1 MDLRFFSAV
10 FVIVVTSYTGAE
22 QLSCDTGWSYQ
33 GGDKCYK
40 VFHGEH
46 ARTYH
51 RAKDLC
57 KNYGSR
63 LVTIKDQYENDM
75 LGKMADQMSGRPG
88 EQYYIGL
95 SLEQG
100 NCDQT
105 CKDLRWSNGELAS
118 NHLGFW
124 ADNQPNEEMGDCVYM
139 AKNTVNYV
147 YDRPYVFGYGNCYMK
162 KAFICERMASPT
174 DSFHCWQGGYAR
186 LNQKCD
192 GNQDCIDGSDEMDC
206 PSLNRFY
213 HKGSNGQLANFVYAN
228 AKTYTWAIQT
238 PDGTNANVELNN
250 FNTEFNADIAT
261 VYVGSLNPTGAK
273 VVARLSGQQGTKQY
287 RSYNN
292 LMVIVFSTDNVVTA
306 SGFTGTYGSFASS
319 TGLYEELTA
328 TNEEKQY
335 TIDRFQFAGINA
347 FLGQKDYVIVISAQ
361 DKYQRGQLITV
372 EVDALSLNQGDSV
385 MIFDGDSASDKLLG
399 TLCKECKNYYTFHST
414 GNAISIFIRTGE
426 ELSTTTNFI
435 ITYKQGCTFTSNGKW
450 GELFTPGYNGMIN
463 YPNFLTCE
471 WILNVDEPIA
481 LYFDSD
487 LQLSDEDSN
496 RRNNADLL
504 EIYDNNVPLHSGMGF
519 NTTQLRSQ
527 TIIAPT
533 GKVVLRF
540 KSSSIRSERGFKA
553 TWSKGC
559 PDPMFDTN
567 TLLSS
572 PQALT
577 YYKASMTLTCKP
589 GYSFQQQQLPN
600 NPSSVTL
607 TCGYAGLWE
616 NYLQVPRCT
625 PNYCGDVPNINNGYI
640 ESSTGST
647 FGHTATYQCFTGS
660 AISGSN
666 TITCQSNGQWS
677 SPPQC
682 IAASCPANT
691 INTAIVD
698 GTGEIVDGNGVEIG
712 TIYRYRCDDGYELVG
727 IPTVH
732 CNTQGQWSNAKPTC
746 TLLKCQLP
754 EIPNGQYSNR
764 SPNDLVDYM
773 TNVNVLCNN
782 GYTLENPAVNFVRC
796 EANRT
801 VSTMP
806 NCTNENECTSSSPCI
821 NGICHDTV
829 GSFYCTCSPG
839 YRLESNQRTCTDINE
854 CTDDIDMCDGGCIN
868 QNPGY
873 QCTCNLPYVLYTAD
887 GTSGLNI
894 PTVETG
900 ALSTDTYHINH
911 SCVLMSC
918 PKPKSTILHGHLL
931 TQRENHL
938 YGDWIEY
945 QCDIGFH
952 PRRSLIQCQQNG
964 WSSTPPECTSRT
976 CRTPSLIGLENPPTL
991 NGTNNYGDRLTLSC
1005 TQAGGAINFDQY
1017 KFCTYNKVTDEYEY
1031 AGSPYECGEVDC
1043 GNPQVYPG
1051 TNYNVLTGI
1060 TKFGDSF
1067 QFTCSPGNSRSGL
1080 SQTEQDTTVRCLQL
1094 GYWDFGSLACFGQS
1108 CADPGLPLGGNI
1120 VANEGSF
1127 GDQTTVTY
1135 VCDRQGYVISGAPQ
1149 NITCQGTT
1157 WSSSNAP
1164 VCVDNT
1170 DPVFPDCPAQAI
1182 VVRRNELLSTYLPT
1196 LNPTDNTAIKSF
1208 TWTPVNAYTTYV
1220 VANDLN
1226 VVFRAE
1232 DFNSNTAT
1240 CTIQIIIRDETP
1252 PTITCPILQIITLA
1266 TPAST
1271 QTYQL
1276 TRNLF
1281 LISDDKDTSPSF
1293 NIIPS
1298 NIQDTFTA
1306 ADLYKTF
1313 TYTAQASDS
1322 SGNRATCRGQI
1333 FVTAEVCSELSF
1345 PDPLSSSKT
1354 CTFDQG
1360 TNTRSCTV
1368 TCDPGYVLYTSTAG
1382 YPTAQR
1388 TTTTFTCNKNVVSPD
1403 WTPARI
1409 SACIKDEKVPILTC
1423 PNSIEVILGG
1433 SDTRTLVSSNFQP
1446 TVLDASL
1453 TTLSYNPESLA
1464 LSTGDRY
1471 QPRTVTITA
1480 TDSASLQSQCQFQ
1493 AVVKP
1498 PPCHPDSY
1506 PDPSQGQ
1513 KNCVPVSINDAVTGY
1528 SCTVTCNAGYLIRNQ
1543 GVTKTVTCSN
1553 GFAWAEE
1560 NVITA
1565 CIRDS
1570 TPPDLQC
1577 PNSLTLT
1584 LGNIDDVLNENF
1596 VSNAQY
1602 NPIRNQDIGMPSGT
1616 PPTLNYS
1623 PQSRTFTSTS
1633 VNASPFR
1640 VTVQSVDLAGNAA
1653 TCSFFVSVVSAD
1665 CSYFK
1670 LPNINNG
1677 VKTCTRVVNQSGP
1690 DGYSC
1695 TLQCNLGYTFPIT
1708 GVNQITA
1715 TCNDGGSFTSNHEI
1729 TNCVSQT
1736 AGIEE
1741 QVFTGILRYTYE
1753 ATDGYTDIPTGCL
1766 SYYEE
1771 VYKSRTSDFI
1781 AQQTQL
1787 QNICKAAHTFD
1798 NTFSFKFQPSSTV
1811 GELLTTSGGSNRNR
1825 VQLTYTYNMTAT
1837 LADSYVKCENTIESN
1852 INNGNYALEAGIA
1865 TVTTYNGVVCPPIAH
1880 VDNVILVNGRS
1891 ACPANFF
1898 KTVTSCAPCP
1908 AGTVRPLT
1916 ATDDRCL
1923 ACPVGQYRDLSSAVC
1938 TSCPNDQITYLA
1950 GSRSISDC
1958 VAPCTG
1964 GTISA
1969 TGYAPCFACAKGY
1982 YRTSSTTC
1990 TACGSGT
1997 STQGT
2002 GSTSSAACSTSYA
2015 YALTEKCPLGTSRSD
2030 ATGTCELCDYGTYG
2044 VYNTAQF
2051 ENRCTSC
2058 GNLRSTF
2065 VRGATAVS
2073 MCFDKCPDGYE
2084 SKSPNGLSPCFACGI
2099 GKYFNTNT
2107 RACVDCAVGSTTS
2120 KVASIGPGACIT
2132 ITAIR
2137 ERCSRGTYRDTGT
2150 GNCIACAIGSYST
2163 VEDSSS
2169 CSQCSA
2175 GFSTYMVGAYNS
2187 DMCQRKCEPGF
2198 YSTTGLSPCSP
2209 CGADKYSTAY
2219 GSTSCLDCNASQTTL
2234 TNTASDCINKCV
2246 AGQFSY
2252 AGHVGVTGNAC
2263 RSCPI
2268 NFFQPNVGS
2277 TSCQQCDPNTR
2288 YSNNGGLTSSSQCL
2302 DAATLCQGKCQNS
2315 GVCNIENNSFKCACE
2330 PGYEGDRCQTITNTC
2345 ASSPCYNGGQC
2356 TIAVGSTLGYTCNC
2370 PTLASGAALATGE
2383 RCETLVKQCKT
2394 DPNDPTCLNAGDC
2407 INRYTSPG
2415 YQCLCRDGYDGDRN
2429 GEYNRCRNK
2438 ADVCNPNPCTAV
2450 NTVQCLDVSNGENLR
2465 YYCQC
2470 KPGFEGTKCEINT
2483 NECDS
2488 NPCVNGG
2495 TCVDQINSFRCNC
2508 PNYFEGTFC
2517 ETYVNPCQTKSCGAN
2532 TQAKCIDIYS
2542 DCQPLCVCSP
2552 GYAYG
2557 LYVEYDIKTNM
2568 APNDRDSFNP
2578 ITVND
2583 VHECREACTA
2593 ANANCVSFT
2602 YSTATKNCYLW
2613 QPSNV
2618 GTLEN
2623 VNGLNTYM
2631 KHSEYKEDDFWTM
2644 KYDLNTPVSSSLSD
2658 SERLNNLN
2666 DLGLNICGGTAP
2678 IEVRCCPVDE
2688 DCLDNSQLPPFIC
2701 FPISSGNPGVQT
2713 TNNPVDYSV
2722 QFRCA
2727 ASRVFLDN
2735 TCVQKN
2741 DYCLSTPCVNGAQC
2755 SNVFGGYFCSCRS
2768 GYTGKN
2774 CQTDIDNCADEPC
2787 QNGGTCTDLVNNYQ
2801 CTCAEGYLGP
2811 NCNSLKNYCS
2821 DPSPVN
2827 CNNGQCRSIEATG
2840 YVCECFMG
2848 YTGASCQNQID
2859 FCSSTPCIHGSTCRP
2874 QLNGYTCDCKPGWE
2888 GQNCETM
2895 TLACSNPVSG
2905 GQCRE
2910 TCNDIFTDYICK
2922 CPANTYGRNCENMPT
2937 PCATY
2942 NKCQNNAVC
2951 SYSSP
2956 TMTCNCPTRWTGDG
2970 CHVLRDLCGSDNPC
2984 KNEGECSVTQNGYS
2998 CNCKPGYTGQDCS
3011 TEINE
3016 CLGKTC
3022 PGGGQCFDAI
3032 GKYYCRCPL
3041 KKTGTNCG
3049 RDFDPNYD
3057 LYFNHPLGK
3066 GFAWIPYFVQVP
3078 DVNAMSITA
3087 WVRYARDGGTGIFLT
3102 MFIGDRLNA
3111 ATKVLE
3117 FYENGVKVY
3126 VDNGP
3131 VMLTYER
3138 NVHLNDGNWHFVT
3151 LNLNMTTGTMVL
3163 LLDTIK
3169 HKTVTNSGFS
3179 LTDLKVNNGFRM
3191 WVALGCEFDNEQ
3203 SMCSGSNSFHGYLSQ
3218 INMYR
3223 RELTFVNPEP
3233 NKPGEISYNFA
3244 VPRFIFED
3252 NQQLSNVV
3260 LVWNEYELESGVMRI
3275 VPSQAQSDKCG
3286 KLGRNPPCS
3295 FFAGQSR
3302 PAVEDC
3308 PADFS
3313 VYSVERIITVSWGA
3327 PRFLGNSIVSSP
3339 SQLPGAA
3346 YTWGAYPVT
3355 YVATDAAGNKAF
3367 CSFKFYVT
3375 SNQCDAPPNPVGGYQ
3390 TNSTEMNR
3398 SGRTIHCY
3406 NSNSNTNPQKF
3417 YYIDR
3422 EHPDLFT
3429 CGPSGSWN
3437 IEKPFNHYRYPSC
3450 GEIRA
3455 KPRKN
3460 IVLRIYYKPTTVAC
3474 NAIEDNLKVLIK
3486 QTFTTLQNIFV
3497 GEDLCRVANCD
3508 DIQINITCVERSRR
3522 KRQTTLSELQATVNL
3537 LNAPA
3542 TTMLDG
3548 ETVTIEDFII
3558 LFSLSNNTFDY
3569 SEEIP
3574 NAEIDMLNFN
3584 IDGTF
3589 VCPVLEVLRDGDC
3602 VECGPGN
3609 YYRVLDNGEAI
3620 CEDCALGYYQDSSR
3634 QSVCKPCPS
3643 GQTTEMTGEFDPN
3656 MCKDSCS
3663 PGYYFDNDVN
3673 RCVACGIGY
3682 YQNEAGQFY
3691 CKHCGA
3697 SFTTENE
3704 ASTSITQCSSQ
3715 CQSGEQLSGPNNCT
3729 KCPIGTYRNSS
3740 ESRVCVPC
3748 PTGFVTAT
3756 IGAPSADYCTIR
3768 ACEAGNYRMQD
3779 NTCSPCPLNTYQP
3792 DRLQDSCI
3800 PCGSPSMYHTE
3811 STGSTS
3817 KDQCLF
3823 YCPSGQEV
3831 DGTEQCKL
3839 CERDH
3844 YKDNNENIQGSCT
3857 PCQGN
3862 RRTNRTGAESANEC
3876 TIYKC
3881 LVGQYPNSLNTGCLP
3896 CELGS
3901 YQDVPESTGCKQCP
3915 QSPFPQS
3922 TRDTGADGVEDCEV
3936 YCNSGYE
3943 RLNAACVPCGLGK
3956 YKDNGAG
3963 LFSMCTDC
3971 DPLYTTA
3978 GEASTSSSS
3987 CSIRTCQVG
3996 TYRNADDTGCI
4007 DCPIGQYQPNEY
4019 QTQCLNCPTG
4029 TSTMNT
4035 RSNSS
4040 NDCLMYCPSG
4050 QQMTSNGC
4058 QSCPRGYYRDE
4069 NDGLFLPC
4077 KMCDIEFITPGV
4089 GAISENQCIVGNC
4102 SAGFKLKTDNT
4113 CEICPKGSYSA
4124 NKWLTTCT
4132 LCGQHLTTENAG
4144 AVSPDLC
4151 ILECEPGYEDVGST
4165 CVKCS
4170 RGFYKEEKAAA
4181 ACKPCDGNFTTETTG
4196 AISSAACTIPA
4207 CSKGYYLD
4215 RSGGLICRPCPY
4227 DTYQDQVWQEQC
4239 KPCNPNLVTL
4249 TMAATQSTQ
4258 CVSDCVSGQEYNS
4271 LTGRCDLCPVGYYRN
4286 RDVRSQTKCQLCNLN
4301 YITDGEGATSDAR
4314 CTIANC
4320 STAGTYRDTASNTC
4334 RSCPVGT
4341 YNAQKWQ
4348 IACTPCPSGESTAS
4362 TGSTSQASCKRVCP
4376 LGQFVN
4382 NNNQCQQCPI
4392 GYYRDTAT
4400 SDTCTKCQNGLL
4412 TANQGATSPDACT
4425 LSPCVA
4431 GERYILAEEQCK
4443 KCDIGTYQQFSGRF
4457 ACIDCPFTIKYTP
4470 TIGSTSVDNCRSPC
4484 TVGQQFDENRA
4495 LCVPCPS
4502 GTFQQNPFEFSC
4514 TLCPTDQPYSIVGAT
4529 SSAQCQ
4535 RSPCEAGQEY
4545 RNGVCSDC
4553 QRGYYQP
4560 NAFELTCLQC
4570 PENRPSSP
4578 PGATSQSQC
4587 QNYCD
4592 AATDCSTNATC
4603 TVDNSNSRGY
4613 RCACFPNYDDISVGT
4628 AGNTCIHKCD
4638 RGYCKNGATCQR
4650 ETIVSCSCTDFYEG
4664 NTCAQRINAE
4674 DRSDNTMDIVIPVSI
4689 AAGGLILLLILLAV
4703 FCLCWRASQR
4713 AGKQS
4718 RNYSEFNGERIE
4730 KASLHSYGYGPYNAG
4745 PPQRLMMAPYGE
4757 MVYDNSAYRPDLDQN
4772 IESAVYQA

>member
-1 MDLRFFSAV
+1 
-10 FVIVVTSYTGAE
+10 
-22 QLSCDTGWSYQ
+22 
-33 GGDKCYK
+33 
-40 VFHGEH
+40 
-46 ARTYH
+46 
-51 RAKDLC
+51 
-57 KNYGSR
+57 
-63 LVTIKDQYENDM
+63 
-75 LGKMADQMSGRPG
+75 MADQMSGRPG

-335 TIDRFQFAGINA
+335 TIDRFQFA
-347 FLGQKDYVIVISAQ
+347 
-361 DKYQRGQLITV
+361 
-372 EVDALSLNQGDSV
+372 
-385 MIFDGDSASDKLLG
+385 DKLLG

-806 NCTNENECTSSSPCI
+806 NCT
-821 NGICHDTV
+821 
-829 GSFYCTCSPG
+829 
-839 YRLESNQRTCTDINE
+839 
-854 CTDDIDMCDGGCIN
+854 
-868 QNPGY
+868 
-873 QCTCNLPYVLYTAD
+873 
-887 GTSGLNI
+887 
-894 PTVETG
+894 
-900 ALSTDTYHINH
+900 
-911 SCVLMSC
+911 
-918 PKPKSTILHGHLL
+918 
-931 TQRENHL
+931 
-938 YGDWIEY
+938 
-945 QCDIGFH
+945 
-952 PRRSLIQCQQNG
+952 
-964 WSSTPPECTSRT
+964 SRT

-1031 AGSPYECGEVDC
+1031 AGSPYECG
-1043 GNPQVYPG
+1043 
-1051 TNYNVLTGI
+1051 
-1060 TKFGDSF
+1060 
-1067 QFTCSPGNSRSGL
+1067 
-1080 SQTEQDTTVRCLQL
+1080 
-1094 GYWDFGSLACFGQS
+1094 GQS

-1623 PQSRTFTSTS
+1623 PQSRTFTST
-1633 VNASPFR
+1633 
-1640 VTVQSVDLAGNAA
+1640 
-1653 TCSFFVSVVSAD
+1653 
-1665 CSYFK
+1665 
-1670 LPNINNG
+1670 
-1677 VKTCTRVVNQSGP
+1677 
-1690 DGYSC
+1690 
-1695 TLQCNLGYTFPIT
+1695 
-1708 GVNQITA
+1708 
-1715 TCNDGGSFTSNHEI
+1715 
-1729 TNCVSQT
+1729 T

-1865 TVTTYNGVVCPPIAH
+1865 TVTTYN
-1880 VDNVILVNGRS
+1880 
-1891 ACPANFF
+1891 
-1898 KTVTSCAPCP
+1898 APCP

-2330 PGYEGDRCQTITNTC
+2330 P
-2345 ASSPCYNGGQC
+2345 A
-2356 TIAVGSTLGYTCNC
+2356 
-2370 PTLASGAALATGE
+2370 LASGAALATGE

-2415 YQCLCRDGYDGDRN
+2415 YQCLCRDGYDGDRLLQ
-2429 GEYNRCRNK
+2429 G
-2438 ADVCNPNPCTAV
+2438 
-2450 NTVQCLDVSNGENLR
+2450 Q
-2465 YYCQC
+2465 
-2470 KPGFEGTKCEINT
+2470 GT
-2483 NECDS
+2483 D
-2488 NPCVNGG
+2488 
-2495 TCVDQINSFRCNC
+2495 
-2508 PNYFEGTFC
+2508 
-2517 ETYVNPCQTKSCGAN
+2517 
-2532 TQAKCIDIYS
+2532 
-2542 DCQPLCVCSP
+2542 
-2552 GYAYG
+2552 
-2557 LYVEYDIKTNM
+2557 
-2568 APNDRDSFNP
+2568 
-2578 ITVND
+2578 
-2583 VHECREACTA
+2583 H
-2593 ANANCVSFT
+2593 
-2602 YSTATKNCYLW
+2602 
-2613 QPSNV
+2613 
-2618 GTLEN
+2618 
-2623 VNGLNTYM
+2623 
-2631 KHSEYKEDDFWTM
+2631 
-2644 KYDLNTPVSSSLSD
+2644 
-2658 SERLNNLN
+2658 
-2666 DLGLNICGGTAP
+2666 
-2678 IEVRCCPVDE
+2678 
-2688 DCLDNSQLPPFIC
+2688 
-2701 FPISSGNPGVQT
+2701 
-2713 TNNPVDYSV
+2713 
-2722 QFRCA
+2722 
-2727 ASRVFLDN
+2727 
-2735 TCVQKN
+2735 
-2741 DYCLSTPCVNGAQC
+2741 
-2755 SNVFGGYFCSCRS
+2755 
-2768 GYTGKN
+2768 
-2774 CQTDIDNCADEPC
+2774 
-2787 QNGGTCTDLVNNYQ
+2787 
-2801 CTCAEGYLGP
+2801 
-2811 NCNSLKNYCS
+2811 
-2821 DPSPVN
+2821 
-2827 CNNGQCRSIEATG
+2827 
-2840 YVCECFMG
+2840 
-2848 YTGASCQNQID
+2848 
-2859 FCSSTPCIHGSTCRP
+2859 
-2874 QLNGYTCDCKPGWE
+2874 
-2888 GQNCETM
+2888 
-2895 TLACSNPVSG
+2895 
-2905 GQCRE
+2905 
-2910 TCNDIFTDYICK
+2910 
-2922 CPANTYGRNCENMPT
+2922 
-2937 PCATY
+2937 
-2942 NKCQNNAVC
+2942 
-2951 SYSSP
+2951 
-2956 TMTCNCPTRWTGDG
+2956 
-2970 CHVLRDLCGSDNPC
+2970 
-2984 KNEGECSVTQNGYS
+2984 
-2998 CNCKPGYTGQDCS
+2998 
-3011 TEINE
+3011 
-3016 CLGKTC
+3016 
-3022 PGGGQCFDAI
+3022 
-3032 GKYYCRCPL
+3032 
-3041 KKTGTNCG
+3041 
-3049 RDFDPNYD
+3049 
-3057 LYFNHPLGK
+3057 
-3066 GFAWIPYFVQVP
+3066 
-3078 DVNAMSITA
+3078 
-3087 WVRYARDGGTGIFLT
+3087 
-3102 MFIGDRLNA
+3102 
-3111 ATKVLE
+3111 
-3117 FYENGVKVY
+3117 
-3126 VDNGP
+3126 
-3131 VMLTYER
+3131 
-3138 NVHLNDGNWHFVT
+3138 
-3151 LNLNMTTGTMVL
+3151 
-3163 LLDTIK
+3163 
-3169 HKTVTNSGFS
+3169 
-3179 LTDLKVNNGFRM
+3179 
-3191 WVALGCEFDNEQ
+3191 
-3203 SMCSGSNSFHGYLSQ
+3203 
-3218 INMYR
+3218 
-3223 RELTFVNPEP
+3223 
-3233 NKPGEISYNFA
+3233 
-3244 VPRFIFED
+3244 
-3252 NQQLSNVV
+3252 NVV
-3260 LVWNEYELESGVMRI
+3260 Y
-3275 VPSQAQSDKCG
+3275 K
-3286 KLGRNPPCS
+3286 
-3295 FFAGQSR
+3295 
-3302 PAVEDC
+3302 
-3308 PADFS
+3308 
-3313 VYSVERIITVSWGA
+3313 
-3327 PRFLGNSIVSSP
+3327 
-3339 SQLPGAA
+3339 
-3346 YTWGAYPVT
+3346 YT
-3355 YVATDAAGNKAF
+3355 
-3367 CSFKFYVT
+3367 
-3375 SNQCDAPPNPVGGYQ
+3375 
-3390 TNSTEMNR
+3390 
-3398 SGRTIHCY
+3398 
-3406 NSNSNTNPQKF
+3406 
-3417 YYIDR
+3417 
-3422 EHPDLFT
+3422 
-3429 CGPSGSWN
+3429 
-3437 IEKPFNHYRYPSC
+3437 
-3450 GEIRA
+3450 
-3455 KPRKN
+3455 
-3460 IVLRIYYKPTTVAC
+3460 
-3474 NAIEDNLKVLIK
+3474 
-3486 QTFTTLQNIFV
+3486 
-3497 GEDLCRVANCD
+3497 
-3508 DIQINITCVERSRR
+3508 
-3522 KRQTTLSELQATVNL
+3522 
-3537 LNAPA
+3537 
-3542 TTMLDG
+3542 
-3548 ETVTIEDFII
+3548 
-3558 LFSLSNNTFDY
+3558 
-3569 SEEIP
+3569 
-3574 NAEIDMLNFN
+3574 
-3584 IDGTF
+3584 
-3589 VCPVLEVLRDGDC
+3589 
-3602 VECGPGN
+3602 
-3609 YYRVLDNGEAI
+3609 
-3620 CEDCALGYYQDSSR
+3620 
-3634 QSVCKPCPS
+3634 
-3643 GQTTEMTGEFDPN
+3643 
-3656 MCKDSCS
+3656 
-3663 PGYYFDNDVN
+3663 
-3673 RCVACGIGY
+3673 
-3682 YQNEAGQFY
+3682 
-3691 CKHCGA
+3691 
-3697 SFTTENE
+3697 
-3704 ASTSITQCSSQ
+3704 CSSQ
-3715 CQSGEQLSGPNNCT
+3715 ACMLS
-3729 KCPIGTYRNSS
+3729 
-3740 ESRVCVPC
+3740 
-3748 PTGFVTAT
+3748 
-3756 IGAPSADYCTIR
+3756 
-3768 ACEAGNYRMQD
+3768 
-3779 NTCSPCPLNTYQP
+3779 
-3792 DRLQDSCI
+3792 
-3800 PCGSPSMYHTE
+3800 
-3811 STGSTS
+3811 
-3817 KDQCLF
+3817 
-3823 YCPSGQEV
+3823 
-3831 DGTEQCKL
+3831 
-3839 CERDH
+3839 
-3844 YKDNNENIQGSCT
+3844 
-3857 PCQGN
+3857 
-3862 RRTNRTGAESANEC
+3862 
-3876 TIYKC
+3876 
-3881 LVGQYPNSLNTGCLP
+3881 
-3896 CELGS
+3896 
-3901 YQDVPESTGCKQCP
+3901 
-3915 QSPFPQS
+3915 
-3922 TRDTGADGVEDCEV
+3922 
-3936 YCNSGYE
+3936 
-3943 RLNAACVPCGLGK
+3943 
-3956 YKDNGAG
+3956 
-3963 LFSMCTDC
+3963 
-3971 DPLYTTA
+3971 
-3978 GEASTSSSS
+3978 
-3987 CSIRTCQVG
+3987 
-3996 TYRNADDTGCI
+3996 
-4007 DCPIGQYQPNEY
+4007 
-4019 QTQCLNCPTG
+4019 
-4029 TSTMNT
+4029 
-4035 RSNSS
+4035 
-4040 NDCLMYCPSG
+4040 
-4050 QQMTSNGC
+4050 MT
-4058 QSCPRGYYRDE
+4058 
-4069 NDGLFLPC
+4069 
-4077 KMCDIEFITPGV
+4077 
-4089 GAISENQCIVGNC
+4089 
-4102 SAGFKLKTDNT
+4102 
-4113 CEICPKGSYSA
+4113 
-4124 NKWLTTCT
+4124 
-4132 LCGQHLTTENAG
+4132 
-4144 AVSPDLC
+4144 
-4151 ILECEPGYEDVGST
+4151 
-4165 CVKCS
+4165 
-4170 RGFYKEEKAAA
+4170 
-4181 ACKPCDGNFTTETTG
+4181 
-4196 AISSAACTIPA
+4196 
-4207 CSKGYYLD
+4207 
-4215 RSGGLICRPCPY
+4215 
-4227 DTYQDQVWQEQC
+4227 
-4239 KPCNPNLVTL
+4239 
-4249 TMAATQSTQ
+4249 
-4258 CVSDCVSGQEYNS
+4258 
-4271 LTGRCDLCPVGYYRN
+4271 
-4286 RDVRSQTKCQLCNLN
+4286 
-4301 YITDGEGATSDAR
+4301 
-4314 CTIANC
+4314 
-4320 STAGTYRDTASNTC
+4320 
-4334 RSCPVGT
+4334 
-4341 YNAQKWQ
+4341 
-4348 IACTPCPSGESTAS
+4348 
-4362 TGSTSQASCKRVCP
+4362 
-4376 LGQFVN
+4376 
-4382 NNNQCQQCPI
+4382 
-4392 GYYRDTAT
+4392 
-4400 SDTCTKCQNGLL
+4400 
-4412 TANQGATSPDACT
+4412 
-4425 LSPCVA
+4425 
-4431 GERYILAEEQCK
+4431 
-4443 KCDIGTYQQFSGRF
+4443 
-4457 ACIDCPFTIKYTP
+4457 
-4470 TIGSTSVDNCRSPC
+4470 
-4484 TVGQQFDENRA
+4484 
-4495 LCVPCPS
+4495 
-4502 GTFQQNPFEFSC
+4502 
-4514 TLCPTDQPYSIVGAT
+4514 
-4529 SSAQCQ
+4529 
-4535 RSPCEAGQEY
+4535 
-4545 RNGVCSDC
+4545 
-4553 QRGYYQP
+4553 
-4560 NAFELTCLQC
+4560 
-4570 PENRPSSP
+4570 
-4578 PGATSQSQC
+4578 
-4587 QNYCD
+4587 
-4592 AATDCSTNATC
+4592 
-4603 TVDNSNSRGY
+4603 
-4613 RCACFPNYDDISVGT
+4613 
-4628 AGNTCIHKCD
+4628 
-4638 RGYCKNGATCQR
+4638 
-4650 ETIVSCSCTDFYEG
+4650 
-4664 NTCAQRINAE
+4664 
-4674 DRSDNTMDIVIPVSI
+4674 
-4689 AAGGLILLLILLAV
+4689 
-4703 FCLCWRASQR
+4703 
-4713 AGKQS
+4713 
-4718 RNYSEFNGERIE
+4718 
-4730 KASLHSYGYGPYNAG
+4730 
-4745 PPQRLMMAPYGE
+4745 
-4757 MVYDNSAYRPDLDQN
+4757 
-4772 IESAVYQA
+4772 